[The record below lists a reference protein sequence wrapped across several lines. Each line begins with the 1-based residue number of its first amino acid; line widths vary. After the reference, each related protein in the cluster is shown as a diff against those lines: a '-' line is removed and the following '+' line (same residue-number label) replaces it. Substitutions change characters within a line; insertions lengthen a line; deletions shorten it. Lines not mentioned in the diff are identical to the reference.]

1 MSLDESPVIVVP
13 ATPTSNGGLHVGHL
27 AGPYLAADVYARY
40 QRARGRFVIHTT
52 CTDDSQSYVA
62 TRAAK
67 LGIAPADLASDSTA
81 QIAQAFSALGATMV
95 GLPPIDETYRR
106 TVLDFV
112 TAQHGAGVFELRTV
126 RFPFARRAGACLY
139 DALVSGN
146 CPTCLAQSS
155 GGACEACGHPNNFDE
170 LLDPY
175 YTLDPTDDVEYR
187 EVEILV
193 LPLERL
199 RDQLVDHYA
208 RHTPRWR
215 PNARDLIA
223 ELMANPLPDVPVT
236 VPGDW
241 GLPAPFAET
250 PGQRLYPW
258 IEAMPAII
266 YSTWWSAGELG
277 RPAGRTDQFW
287 LADTR
292 PTVAYFHGYDN
303 VFHWGMLD
311 LAMLLSHPQGYATPA
326 VTVTNEFYELD
337 RSKFSTS
344 RNHLISATDLLDR
357 VPRDL
362 ARFYLTLTA
371 PEFQR
376 TNFTEADLQIV
387 VDTRLVQPWN
397 RLAAALAELNVPDGT
412 VLPVSTAG
420 RDRTQA
426 MVGRLRRHYDDERFS
441 PSAVTDTIATQLDR
455 LACHRIDPDTVADV
469 LAQVQTLLAYAA
481 PVLID
486 VTDTLAGAGVRLR
499 IDDGP
504 GDKVTMFRL
513 PMLPATFGQP
523 DPAAGTAGPAAARA
537 S

>member
-1 MSLDESPVIVVP
+1 MSLDEPPVIVVP

-52 CTDDSQSYVA
+52 CTDDSQSFVA
-62 TRAAK
+62 TRAAN
-67 LGIAPADLASDSTA
+67 LGVAPADLVRDATA
-81 QIAQAFSALGATMV
+81 QIGQAFTALGATLV
-95 GLPPIDETYRR
+95 GLPPVDETYRR

-112 TAQHGAGVFELRTV
+112 TAQHRAGAFELRTV
-126 RFPFARRAGACLY
+126 RFPFARRAGVCLY
-139 DALVSGN
+139 DALVSGT

-175 YTLDPTDDVEYR
+175 YTLDPTDDVEHR

-199 RDQLVDHYA
+199 RDQLADYYA
-208 RHTPRWR
+208 RHAPRWR
-215 PNARDLIA
+215 PNARDLVT
-223 ELMANPLPDVPVT
+223 ELMAGPLPDVPVT
-236 VPGDW
+236 VPGQW

-258 IEAMPAII
+258 IEAMPAVI
-266 YSTWWSAGELG
+266 YSTWWSAGQLG
-277 RPAGRTDQFW
+277 RPAERTDQFW
-287 LADTR
+287 LADTQ
-292 PTVAYFHGYDN
+292 PTIVYLHGYDN

-311 LAMLLSHPQGYATPA
+311 LAMLLSHPQRYATPT

-337 RSKFSTS
+337 RAKFSTS
-344 RNHLISATDLLDR
+344 RGHLISATELLDR

-362 ARFYLTLTA
+362 ARFYLALTA

-376 TNFTEADLQIV
+376 TNFTEADLRDV
-387 VDTRLVQPWN
+387 VATRLVRPWN
-397 RLAAALAELNVPDGT
+397 LLATALAELTIPDGA
-412 VLPVSTAG
+412 VLPVSAAG
-420 RDRTQA
+420 RARARVVAD
-426 MVGRLRRHYDDERFS
+426 RLRRHYHDDRFS
-441 PSAVTDTIATQLDR
+441 PGGVADTIATQLDR
-455 LACHRIDPDTVADV
+455 LARAHINPDTAADV

-481 PVLID
+481 PILID

-499 IDDGP
+499 IDDGSV
-504 GDKVTMFRL
+504 DKVTMFRL
-513 PMLPATFGQP
+513 PMLPATFDQLAPG
-523 DPAAGTAGPAAARA
+523 AGAGRA

>member
-1 MSLDESPVIVVP
+1 MTLGEPPVIVVP

-40 QRARGRFVIHTT
+40 QRARGRFVLHTT

-62 TRAAK
+62 TRAAV
-67 LGIAPADLASDSTA
+67 LGVPPAELARDATA
-81 QIAQAFSALGATMV
+81 RIGQAFTALGATLP

-106 TVLDFV
+106 TVLDHV
-112 TAQHGAGVFELRTV
+112 AAQHRAGAFELRTV
-126 RFPFARRAGACLY
+126 RFPYARRAGVCLY
-139 DALVSGN
+139 DAFVAGT

-175 YTLDPTDDVEYR
+175 YPLDPADEIEYR

-199 RDQLVDHYA
+199 RAQLTDYYA

-215 PNARDLIA
+215 PNARDLIT
-223 ELMANPLPDVPVT
+223 ELMAGPLPDVPVT

-258 IEAMPAII
+258 IEAMPAVI
-266 YSTWWSAGELG
+266 YSTWWSAAQLG
-277 RPAGRTDQFW
+277 RPAERVDQFW
-287 LADTR
+287 LGDQE
-292 PTVAYFHGYDN
+292 PTIVYFHGYDN

-311 LAMLLSHPQGYATPA
+311 LAMLLSHPQPYATPT
-326 VTVTNEFYELD
+326 VTVTNEFYELE

-344 RNHLISATDLLDR
+344 RDHLVSATDLLDR

-362 ARFYLTLTA
+362 ARFYLALTA

-376 TNFTEADLQIV
+376 TNFTEADLRHV

-397 RLAAALAELNVPDGT
+397 RLAGALAGLAVPDGT

-420 RDRTQA
+420 RTRARTVADR
-426 MVGRLRRHYDDERFS
+426 LSRHYRDDRFS
-441 PSAVTDTIATQLDR
+441 PAGVADTLATQLER
-455 LACHRIDPDTVADV
+455 LARTDLHADSVADV

-486 VTDTLAGAGVRLR
+486 VTGTLAAAGVPLR
-499 IDDGP
+499 IDDRP
-504 GDKVTMFRL
+504 LEKVTMFRL
-513 PMLPATFGQP
+513 PTLPAASDQRPVT
-523 DPAAGTAGPAAARA
+523 AAGRA